1 MVVIR
6 NAYLQVRQQAQ
17 IGRELVR
24 GCAKAGEGREDVDV
38 DLARVRLGRDGVRVP
53 EAGELGDAAV
63 ELLDLI
69 VVPVEQGEEARLG
82 ARRALDAP
90 EAEVVPR
97 TLDVAQIPEKLL
109 FAERIRE
116 RH

>member
-1 MVVIR
+1 MV
-6 NAYLQVRQQAQ
+6 A
-17 IGRELVR
+17 
-24 GCAKAGEGREDVDV
+24 
-38 DLARVRLGRDGVRVP
+38 
-53 EAGELGDAAV
+53 
-63 ELLDLI
+63 
-69 VVPVEQGEEARLG
+69 VEQGEEARLG